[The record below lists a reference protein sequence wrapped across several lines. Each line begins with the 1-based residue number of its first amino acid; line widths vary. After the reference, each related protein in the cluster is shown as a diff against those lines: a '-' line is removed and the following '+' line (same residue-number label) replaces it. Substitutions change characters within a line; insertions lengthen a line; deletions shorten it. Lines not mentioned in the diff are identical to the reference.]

1 MTSNANGNH
10 SYTVEPDFTSEQ
22 MRTAVNRTHD
32 NVRVGDSKP
41 AGTKREKG
49 RLTAKQ
55 RLFVHYIVKG
65 MSQKDAYKHAYKPST
80 ENLGTITSNAHRTAN
95 DPKVRA
101 LLDVSLSKS
110 ENALINDDIA
120 LRRHIME
127 ELLRHS
133 TSMDGDS
140 QKLRALELMGKAV
153 GMFTDRV
160 ERVVE
165 QISPE
170 SLKDELSKHLALL
183 DDVIT
188 H

>member
-1 MTSNANGNH
+1 
-10 SYTVEPDFTSEQ
+10 
-22 MRTAVNRTHD
+22 
-32 NVRVGDSKP
+32 
-41 AGTKREKG
+41 
-49 RLTAKQ
+49 
-55 RLFVHYIVKG
+55 
-65 MSQKDAYKHAYKPST
+65 
-80 ENLGTITSNAHRTAN
+80 
-95 DPKVRA
+95 
-101 LLDVSLSKS
+101 
-110 ENALINDDIA
+110 
-120 LRRHIME
+120 
-127 ELLRHS
+127 
-133 TSMDGDS
+133 MDGDS